1 MKVPLLFLFVSKFT
15 GAELNPVHI
24 TLSAAGLGQCIAGVC
39 SALVVLS
46 F

>member
-1 MKVPLLFLFVSKFT
+1 MPRNKTRDTPS
-15 GAELNPVHI
+15 
-24 TLSAAGLGQCIAGVC
+24 LSAAGLGQCIAGVC